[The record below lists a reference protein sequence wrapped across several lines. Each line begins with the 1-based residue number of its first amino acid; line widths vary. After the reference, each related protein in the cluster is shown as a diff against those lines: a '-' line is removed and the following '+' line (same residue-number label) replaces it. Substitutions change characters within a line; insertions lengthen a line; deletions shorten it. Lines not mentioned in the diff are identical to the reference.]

1 MSQEWLNG
9 LSTLCI
15 EKRLLNKI
23 DIDTIIDDFASRNV
37 RRKFWDNLI
46 CIQIISYEY
55 YFCIQLLIVTF
66 CIYVYIYCQWVLL
79 VVLSC
84 SYKEAQNFRFV
95 LGQRKLRTGPG
106 YKPRT
111 HHQRPH
117 ASHHT
122 ASSIVNCFFFLSSD
136 PQLDRL
142 SFAALLPTDTEILP
156 AS

>member
-37 RRKFWDNLI
+37 RRKFWGNLI

-106 YKPRT
+106 YKTT
-111 HHQRPH
+111 HAPPASTCITPH
-117 ASHHT
+117 
-122 ASSIVNCFFFLSSD
+122 SIEHR
-136 PQLDRL
+136 QLL
-142 SFAALLPTDTEILP
+142 LLPFFRSTARSIELCCI
-156 AS
+156 ASDRYWNFTS